1 MDKIFKKY
9 WWLFLILILFL
20 LLLLLL
26 VFKMGNSGSI
36 KQLDDLETT
45 LSNESTSS
53 AQEATKSSKEND
65 EDYLKKAVSVRTG
78 ILLDKMDYK
87 VSKNTGEYA
96 KGLISTKGEMF
107 GGGYWLAVKS
117 NGKWEIIFDG
127 QNTPE
132 CVLVD
137 LPEFPADM
145 VPECLDSLG
154 QVVVR
159 T

>member
-1 MDKIFKKY
+1 
-9 WWLFLILILFL
+9 
-20 LLLLLL
+20 
-26 VFKMGNSGSI
+26 MGNSGST

-45 LSNESTSS
+45 ISNESTSS

-65 EDYLKKAVSVRTG
+65 DDYLKKAVSVRTG
-78 ILLDKMDYK
+78 VILDKMDYE

-96 KGLISTKGEMF
+96 EGLISTKGEMF

-117 NGKWEIIFDG
+117 NSNWEIIFDG

-137 LPEFPADM
+137 PPEFPVDM